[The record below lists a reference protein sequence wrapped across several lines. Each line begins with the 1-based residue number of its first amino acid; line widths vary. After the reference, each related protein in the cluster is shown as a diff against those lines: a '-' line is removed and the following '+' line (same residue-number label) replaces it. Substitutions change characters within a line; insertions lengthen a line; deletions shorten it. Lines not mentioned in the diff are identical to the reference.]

1 MQAAHLVQQN
11 PFALGRGQQEPA
23 EEPQVVSITPLL
35 KRLWPADVAAD
46 VTAAEIAAAV
56 SLIFTDRLSP
66 VQTGALLTALHFTGL
81 DRRADVLA
89 TCAAAMR
96 EAAAAVDLAA
106 LQTIVVHRG
115 RKEGGY
121 NGGLVR
127 LHRRCL
133 RRG

>member
-1 MQAAHLVQQN
+1 MEAAQLIKSN
-11 PFALGRGQQEPA
+11 ALGRGQREPA
-23 EEPQVVSITPLL
+23 EQLQVVSITPLL

-46 VTAAEIAAAV
+46 VTAAEIADAI

-96 EAAAAVDLAA
+96 EAAAPVDFDA
-106 LQTIVVHRG
+106 LRGVVGRRG
-115 RKEGGY
+115 GKEGGY
-121 NGGLVR
+121 HGGLVR
-127 LHRRCL
+127 LHQPCSSAQ
-133 RRG
+133 G